1 MTAAIESLE
10 WIMNDRRA
18 FETEARCDGRMHFK
32 VVDGRIQV
40 KCSHLACTRGN
51 SVVFHYFSPEGILLE
66 TLRVQDPQIKLRSNE
81 RTTKR

>member
-10 WIMNDRRA
+10 LLMDNNGA

-32 VVDGRIQV
+32 VIDGRIQV
-40 KCSHLACTRGN
+40 KCTHLACTRGN

-66 TLRVQDPQIKLRSNE
+66 TLRVQDPQMKLRSTE
-81 RTTKR
+81 RTTKK